1 MSAYERTNWPTYEQL
16 EREQQRENEEIDA
29 LLSQATNWS
38 LYNRIEERMNSAP
51 EPDLFERIDREEETH
66 RMEIENHRMEIDDLL
81 YEEPNI
87 LTNFEEMLE
96 MFETIDRLS
105 DENKENIKPYLDYW
119 DLANIQNIL
128 PDNEVEV
135 NYITS
140 I

>member
-1 MSAYERTNWPTYEQL
+1 MSAYERTNWATYEQL

-38 LYNRIEERMNSAP
+38 LYNRIEERMNSSPAQ
-51 EPDLFERIDREEETH
+51 PDLFERIDREEETH
-66 RMEIENHRMEIDDLL
+66 RMEIEKHRMEIDDVL
-81 YEEPNI
+81 YEEPFEDP
-87 LTNFEEMLE
+87 FEEMVE
-96 MFETIDRLS
+96 MFEIIDRLS
-105 DENKENIKPYLDYW
+105 NENKENIQPYLDNW

-128 PDNEVEV
+128 PENEIEV